1 MSSDQ
6 STSPTIEVLP
16 SQDEFERAIEVI
28 TDDSSEVVP
37 EERLRREIVANHPS
51 LSEICDEPEQAVQI
65 SEAVE
70 RGLLNRDDEGLLRLN
85 DSSHVMSV
93 SETRI
98 R

>member
-1 MSSDQ
+1 MKSNQ
-6 STSPTIEVLP
+6 STSLTIEVLP
-16 SQDEFERAIEVI
+16 NQDELKRAIEVI
-28 TDDSSEVVP
+28 TDDSSEAVF
-37 EERLRREIVANHPS
+37 EECLRSELVANHPS
-51 LSEICDEPEQAVQI
+51 LFEICDEPEQAVQI

>member
-1 MSSDQ
+1 MPSDQ
-6 STSPTIEVLP
+6 STSLTIEVLP
-16 SQDEFERAIEVI
+16 NQDELKRAIEAI

-65 SEAVE
+65 SETIE
-70 RGLLNRDDEGLLRLN
+70 RGLLNRDDEGLLHLN
-85 DSSHVMSV
+85 DSPHIASI